1 MSNCSNTVNKYV
13 LMDRCWAHDKPSICR
28 SFGGNPKN
36 IVLEKEIH
44 NETDFHWVLRFS
56 TLRLPHN
63 LFAPSIDIRQP
74 NPLHPLDSNMQSIH
88 LGLIDYA
95 ILAIYVVFVVG
106 IGFSLKRY
114 MKSSSDFLTSGR
126 SIPAW
131 VTGLAFIS
139 ANLGA
144 LELVGMAA
152 SGAKYGIATSHFYW
166 VGAIP
171 AMIFLAVFMMPFYYG
186 SKARSVPEYLKLR
199 FDERTRALNSVSF
212 AVMTVF
218 ASGISMNAL
227 AKLLNQLLGWNY
239 DVSLWIC
246 SAVVLMYVLKGG
258 LTSAIYT
265 EVLQFFMIVLG
276 FAPVV
281 YLGLKDVG
289 GWSVLNQKLSAV
301 AQSPTAI
308 GLADGKFSSD
318 AFTSAWKP
326 LLAGSASNPMG
337 VDLFAMVFG
346 LGFVL
351 SFGYWCTNFL
361 VVQRAMA
368 AKNMG
373 AARRTPLIAAV
384 PKMIF
389 PILVILPGMIAAGL
403 ALTAKEG
410 KGDYRIPPKLI
421 AEAAYKEAVP
431 AIKEGNLE
439 AVKSAVGMKMDETK
453 LATLSKEASTLDDKA
468 IAVRI
473 QDSVEENDY
482 DGVILSLVKKY
493 CPAGLL
499 GLALTGLLASFMSG
513 MAGNVTAFNTV
524 WTYDLYQAYIAPKK
538 SDDHYMWMGRAVT
551 VVGVV
556 LSIFCAYFVSR
567 WSNAMDIIQL
577 VFGFV
582 NAPLFATFLLGMF
595 WKRTT
600 SHGAFFGLLFGTG
613 TSALF
618 HALSNTAGNAL
629 GVKGGY
635 LWSMMGKGVQDIP
648 PFLKFSSDMAQ
659 NFWLAAFAFTACFVL
674 TFAISLVTARTKS
687 DEDLKGLVYSL
698 TPKLKDEE
706 QAWYLRPAVLG
717 VILLGCC
724 VILNVIFW

>member
-1 MSNCSNTVNKYV
+1 MHNV
-13 LMDRCWAHDKPSICR
+13 H
-28 SFGGNPKN
+28 
-36 IVLEKEIH
+36 LE
-44 NETDFHWVLRFS
+44 V
-56 TLRLPHN
+56 
-63 LFAPSIDIRQP
+63 
-74 NPLHPLDSNMQSIH
+74 
-88 LGLIDYA
+88 IDYA
-95 ILAIYVVFVVG
+95 VLAIYVIAVVA
-106 IGFSLKRY
+106 IGFALRKY

-186 SKARSVPEYLKLR
+186 SKARSVPEYLKMR
-199 FDERTRALNSVSF
+199 FDERVRGLNSFAF

-227 AKLLNQLLGWNY
+227 AKLLHQLLGWNY
-239 DVSLWIC
+239 HAALWIC
-246 SAVVLMYVLKGG
+246 SAVVLAYVLKGG

-289 GWSVLNQKLSAV
+289 GWGKMNESLQTV
-301 AQSPTAI
+301 AQNPAVYDLGTKPYP
-308 GLADGKFSSD
+308 AD
-318 AFTSAWKP
+318 AWTSAWGP
-326 LLAGSASNPMG
+326 LLGGVNSNPMG

-389 PILVILPGMIAAGL
+389 PILVIVPGMIAV
-403 ALTAKEG
+403 ALTSMPNKS
-410 KGDYRIPPKLI
+410 YRIPPPIVADATYDKAVEVVKASSTADKEAGVKAVSEAIGRKMNPERTAALI
-421 AEAAYKEAVP
+421 AAAGTMKDTEIKNGLYN
-431 AIKEGNLE
+431 AISEY
-439 AVKSAVGMKMDETK
+439 
-453 LATLSKEASTLDDKA
+453 
-468 IAVRI
+468 
-473 QDSVEENDY
+473 DY

-493 CPAGLL
+493 CPPGLL
-499 GLALTGLLASFMSG
+499 GLALTALLASFMSG

-524 WTYDLYQAYIAPKK
+524 WTYDIYQAYIAKNK
-538 SDDHYMWMGRAVT
+538 SDSHYFWMGQAIT
-551 VVGVV
+551 VVGIL
-556 LSIFCAYFVSR
+556 LSIACAYFAR
-567 WSNAMDIIQL
+567 NYNNAMDIIQL

-595 WKRTT
+595 WARTT
-600 SHGAFFGLLFGTG
+600 ATGAFIGLFGG
-613 TSALF
+613 IGSSALF
-618 HALSNTAGNAL
+618 HALTITSGNL
-629 GVKGGY
+629 PGVKGGY
-635 LWSMMGKGVQDIP
+635 LSVVREFP
-648 PFLKFSSDMAQ
+648 SEMAQ
-659 NFWLAAFAFTACFVL
+659 NFYLASFAFIVCFIL
-674 TFAISLVTARTKS
+674 TLGISLATRRTKT
-687 DEDLKGLVYSL
+687 DEELRGLVYSL
-698 TPKLKDEE
+698 TPKIKDEE
-706 QAWYLRPAVLG
+706 AKWYLRPAVLG
-717 VILLGCC
+717 IVLLVCC
-724 VILNVIFW
+724 IILNIIFR

>member
-1 MSNCSNTVNKYV
+1 
-13 LMDRCWAHDKPSICR
+13 
-28 SFGGNPKN
+28 
-36 IVLEKEIH
+36 
-44 NETDFHWVLRFS
+44 
-56 TLRLPHN
+56 
-63 LFAPSIDIRQP
+63 
-74 NPLHPLDSNMQSIH
+74 MQSVQ
-88 LGLIDYA
+88 LGFLDYS
-95 ILAIYVVFVVG
+95 ILAIYVAFVIG
-106 IGFSLKRY
+106 IGFALRRY

-171 AMIFLAVFMMPFYYG
+171 AMVFLAIFMMPFYYG
-186 SKARSVPEYLKLR
+186 SKARSVPEYLKMR
-199 FDERTRALNSVSF
+199 FDERVRALNSIAF

-239 DVSLWIC
+239 HVALWIC
-246 SAVVLMYVLKGG
+246 SAVVLVYVLKGG

-289 GWSVLNQKLSAV
+289 GWGVMNHSLQTV
-301 AQSPTAI
+301 AQNPAALNLGTKAYS
-308 GLADGKFSSD
+308 AD
-318 AFTSAWKP
+318 AWTSAWKP
-326 LLAGSASNPMG
+326 LLGGPSANPMG

-368 AKNMG
+368 AKNMS

-384 PKMIF
+384 PKMLF
-389 PILVILPGMIAAGL
+389 PALVILPGMIAV
-403 ALTAKEG
+403 ALTAAPTKN
-410 KGDYRIPPKLI
+410 YRIPPPIISEQTYAK
-421 AEAAYKEAVP
+421 AV
-431 AIKEGNLE
+431 AT
-439 AVKSAVGMKMDETK
+439 VKSAQTLPPSDGVKAVADVMGKKMNSESVAALVKD
-453 LATLSKEASTLDDKA
+453 AGHLSDPDIERGLYN
-468 IAVRI
+468 AVA
-473 QDSVEENDY
+473 EYDY

-493 CPAGLL
+493 CPTGLL
-499 GLALTGLLASFMSG
+499 GLALTALLASFMSG

-524 WTYDLYQAYIAPKK
+524 WTYDLYQAYMAPNK
-538 SDDHYMWMGRAVT
+538 SDQHYFRMGQAIT
-551 VVGVV
+551 VVGIL
-556 LSIFCAYFVSR
+556 LSIACAYFAKQYN
-567 WSNAMDIIQL
+567 NAMDIIQL

-595 WKRTT
+595 WARTT
-600 SHGAFFGLLFGTG
+600 GTGAFLGLFSGIG
-613 TSALF
+613 ASAVF
-618 HALSNTAGNAL
+618 HSLTLAAGNTP

-635 LWSMMGKGVQDIP
+635 LHVAKVFPSE
-648 PFLKFSSDMAQ
+648 MAQ
-659 NFWLAAFAFTACFVL
+659 NFWLASFAFIICFSL
-674 TFAISLVTARTKS
+674 TVVISLATKRTKTN
-687 DEDLKGLVYSL
+687 EDLKGLVYSL

-706 QAWYLRPAVLG
+706 KAWYLRPATLGLVL
-717 VILLGCC
+717 LACC
-724 VILNVIFW
+724 VVLNLIFR

>member
-1 MSNCSNTVNKYV
+1 
-13 LMDRCWAHDKPSICR
+13 
-28 SFGGNPKN
+28 
-36 IVLEKEIH
+36 
-44 NETDFHWVLRFS
+44 
-56 TLRLPHN
+56 
-63 LFAPSIDIRQP
+63 
-74 NPLHPLDSNMQSIH
+74 MQSMQ
-88 LGLIDYA
+88 LGIIDYA
-95 ILAIYVVFVVG
+95 ILAIYVIFVVG

-114 MKSSSDFLTSGR
+114 MKSSSDFLTSGK

-152 SGAKYGIATSHFYW
+152 SGAKYGIATAHFYW

-212 AVMTVF
+212 AVMTMF

-227 AKLLNQLLGWNY
+227 AKLLHQLLGWNY

-246 SAVVLMYVLKGG
+246 SAVVLLYVLKGG

-289 GWSVLNQKLSAV
+289 GWDVLKGKLTEV
-301 AQSPTAI
+301 AQNPTAI
-308 GLADGKFSSD
+308 GLADGKFSGD
-318 AFTSAWKP
+318 ALTSAWKP

-373 AARRTPLIAAV
+373 AARRTPLIASV

-403 ALTAKEG
+403 ALTG
-410 KGDYRIPPKLI
+410 KDGYRLPPKLVP
-421 AEAAYKEAVP
+421 ESAYAQAIP
-431 AIKEGNLE
+431 AIKSANSNLDE
-439 AVKSAVGMKMDETK
+439 VRKAISMKMDDAK
-453 LATLSKEASTLDDKA
+453 LTALAKEAPTLDDKTIKA
-468 IAVRI
+468 RLQDAVI
-473 QDSVEENDY
+473 ENDY

-493 CPAGLL
+493 CPSGLL

-524 WTYDLYQAYIAPKK
+524 WTYDLYQAYIARNK
-538 SDDHYMWMGRAVT
+538 SDAHYMWMGRAVT
-551 VVGVV
+551 VVGIL
-556 LSIFCAYFVSR
+556 LSILCAYFVSR

-600 SHGAFFGLLFGTG
+600 SHGAFFGLLGGTL

-618 HALSNTAGNAL
+618 HALNRAEGNL
-629 GVKGGY
+629 PGIKGGY
-635 LWSMMGKGVQDIP
+635 LHV
-648 PFLKFSSDMAQ
+648 LKVYPSDMAL
-659 NFWLAAFAFTACFVL
+659 NFYLAAYAFAVCFILTAV
-674 TFAISLVTARTKS
+674 ISLATSRTKS
-687 DEDLKGLVYSL
+687 DAELKGLVYSL
-698 TPKLKDEE
+698 TPRLKDEE
-706 QAWYLRPAVLG
+706 KSWYLKPAVLG
-717 VILLGCC
+717 VILLFCC
-724 VILNVIFW
+724 VVLNVIFW

>member
-1 MSNCSNTVNKYV
+1 
-13 LMDRCWAHDKPSICR
+13 
-28 SFGGNPKN
+28 
-36 IVLEKEIH
+36 
-44 NETDFHWVLRFS
+44 
-56 TLRLPHN
+56 
-63 LFAPSIDIRQP
+63 
-74 NPLHPLDSNMQSIH
+74 MQSVQ
-88 LGLIDYA
+88 LGPLDYA
-95 ILAIYVVFVVG
+95 ILLIYVGFVVG
-106 IGFSLKRY
+106 IGFALRRYLKT
-114 MKSSSDFLTSGR
+114 SSDFLTSGR

-186 SKARSVPEYLKLR
+186 SKARSVPEYLKMR
-199 FDERTRALNSVSF
+199 FDERVRALNSIAF

-239 DVSLWIC
+239 HLALWIC
-246 SAVVLMYVLKGG
+246 SAVVLVYVLKGG

-289 GWSVLNQKLSAV
+289 GWGAMNSSLQTV
-301 AQSPTAI
+301 AQNPASISLGTKAYS
-308 GLADGKFSSD
+308 AD
-318 AFTSAWKP
+318 AWTSAWRP
-326 LLAGSASNPMG
+326 LLGGPAANPMG
-337 VDLFAMVFG
+337 VDWFAMVFG

-384 PKMIF
+384 PKMFF
-389 PILVILPGMIAAGL
+389 PILVIVPGMIAV
-403 ALTAKEG
+403 ALTSMPG
-410 KGDYRIPPKLI
+410 KNYRIPPPILSDEVYAHATAVVKS
-421 AEAAYKEAVP
+421 AAATPPE
-431 AIKEGNLE
+431 E
-439 AVKSAVGMKMDETK
+439 AVKSITAAMGKKMNAEKVAALVKDAGKLDE
-453 LATLSKEASTLDDKA
+453 AA
-468 IAVRI
+468 IKQRLYDAI
-473 QDSVEENDY
+473 GEYDY

-493 CPAGLL
+493 CPTGLL
-499 GLALTGLLASFMSG
+499 GLALTALLASFMSG

-524 WTYDLYQAYIAPKK
+524 WTYDLYQAYMAPNK
-538 SDDHYMWMGRAVT
+538 SDQHYFWMGQAVT
-551 VVGVV
+551 VVGI
-556 LSIFCAYFVSR
+556 LFSIACAYFAR
-567 WSNAMDIIQL
+567 QYNNAMDIIQL

-595 WKRTT
+595 WSRCTGT
-600 SHGAFFGLLFGTG
+600 GAFLGLFGG
-613 TSALF
+613 ISASALF
-618 HALSNTAGNAL
+618 HSLTLAAGNSP

-635 LWSMMGKGVQDIP
+635 LGV
-648 PFLKFSSDMAQ
+648 LKTFPSEMAQ
-659 NFWLAAFAFTACFVL
+659 NFWLASFAFLVCFTL
-674 TFAISLVTARTKS
+674 TLVISLVTARTKT
-687 DEDLKGLVYSL
+687 DEQLKGLVYSL

-706 QAWYLRPAVLG
+706 QSWFLRPATLG
-717 VILLGCC
+717 IVLLGCC
-724 VILNVIFW
+724 VVLNLIFR